1 MKPMAECFQL
11 VRKWF
16 KNPLIRNTI
25 ILSCL
30 FALIIHILFS
40 ITAPCDF
47 LEGEWG
53 AGDILTY
60 VSTIALG
67 ILAVWQNQ
75 KFKEDAD
82 KAAEEQEK
90 RNFEAQSQ
98 LKQENKEAQQK
109 LQAIIN
115 QSNEISM
122 ITRIVD
128 QEVQYI
134 DQLEKATLDYLNACD
149 TKKVADAFRARF
161 NHNTEKQ
168 EQLNNRIRESKLQL
182 EFVIKN
188 GYCLSLG
195 EEKAIIKSINYFENQ
210 TLLTITKR
218 DPEFLQHLSNFFIY
232 RNSTEHDAIETI
244 AYNSAKSIILQ
255 IVGNH
260 TQSHSKLKQ
269 QLTDYISTRKRVLNR
284 ILLHKMSLDEIR
296 NIYTVEV

>member
-1 MKPMAECFQL
+1 MKALTECFQL

-16 KNPLIRNTI
+16 ENPLIRNTI
-25 ILSCL
+25 MLSTI
-30 FALIIHILFS
+30 FALVIHILFS

-82 KAAEEQEK
+82 KSAEEQEK
-90 RNFEAQSQ
+90 RNLEVQAQ

-109 LQAIIN
+109 LQAIIA

-128 QEVQYI
+128 QEVLYI
-134 DQLEKATLDYLNACD
+134 DQLEKATLDFLNACD

-161 NHNTEKQ
+161 DHNVEKQ

-182 EFVIKN
+182 ELILKN
-188 GYCLSLG
+188 GYCLSLD
-195 EEKAIIKSINYFENQ
+195 EEKNIIKSINSFENQ

-218 DPEFLQHLSNFFIY
+218 DAEFL
-232 RNSTEHDAIETI
+232 
-244 AYNSAKSIILQ
+244 
-255 IVGNH
+255 
-260 TQSHSKLKQ
+260 
-269 QLTDYISTRKRVLNR
+269 
-284 ILLHKMSLDEIR
+284 
-296 NIYTVEV
+296 